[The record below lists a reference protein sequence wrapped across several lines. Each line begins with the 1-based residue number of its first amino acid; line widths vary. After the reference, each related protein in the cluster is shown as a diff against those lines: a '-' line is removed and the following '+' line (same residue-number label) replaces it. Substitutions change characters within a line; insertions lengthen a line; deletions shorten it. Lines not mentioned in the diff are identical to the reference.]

1 MYLPTPNVRQT
12 KHTNNIHYHN
22 NITQLAEEI
31 ITNIHIR
38 VQSTRNREKSGK
50 CLQGTCVCVSVNNT
64 HAQSSRYSY
73 ILSMKR
79 I

>member
-31 ITNIHIR
+31 ITNIH
-38 VQSTRNREKSGK
+38 
-50 CLQGTCVCVSVNNT
+50 TCVQAQETERKAENVFKARVFVCLRTIHT
-64 HAQSSRYSY
+64 HNQVD
-73 ILSMKR
+73 IHTFCP
-79 I
+79 